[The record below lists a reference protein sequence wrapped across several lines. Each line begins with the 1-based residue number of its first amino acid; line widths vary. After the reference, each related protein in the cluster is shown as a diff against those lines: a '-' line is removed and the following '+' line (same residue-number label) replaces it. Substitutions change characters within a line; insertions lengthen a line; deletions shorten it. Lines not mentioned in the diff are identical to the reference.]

1 MRKLAVLAATAAALL
16 FAHGEAAAGDAASG
30 EKVFKK
36 CQACH
41 SVDEG
46 QQKVGPSLH
55 GIIGRQAGTV
65 DGYTKYVGLK
75 GADFA
80 WDEAL
85 LDAYLADPKA
95 FIAEHTDNKRSSMAF
110 KLSKDAERAD
120 VIAYLKSL
128 Q

>member
-1 MRKLAVLAATAAALL
+1 MRKLAVLAAAAAALL
-16 FAHGEAAAGDAASG
+16 FAQDAAAAGDAAKG

-55 GIIGRQAGTV
+55 GVIGRQAGTV

-75 GADFA
+75 GADFV

-95 FIAEHTDNKRSSMAF
+95 FITEHTDNKRSSMAF